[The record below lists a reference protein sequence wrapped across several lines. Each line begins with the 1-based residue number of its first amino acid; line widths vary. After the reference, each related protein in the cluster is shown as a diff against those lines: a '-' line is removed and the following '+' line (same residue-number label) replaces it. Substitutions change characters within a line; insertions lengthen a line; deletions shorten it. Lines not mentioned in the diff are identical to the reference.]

1 MKFNLTDYKKPV
13 KDQTSLPEWAK
24 SETTAALYK
33 ETMEIYTEIKMNIE
47 SKKTTSIRDR
57 KIVLRQLAMKCGVDP
72 SLLNK
77 RRQPNLID
85 FINKKNVELETLW
98 VSIIATKYTSGR
110 KLKKTEIEEEN
121 QRLIQEVARLTNLR
135 LSEALTTAIENQL
148 TDSQSDLMALV
159 DELKAE
165 NEKIRIKNDELS
177 ELLRN
182 MIASVDKL
190 RE

>member
-1 MKFNLTDYKKPV
+1 
-13 KDQTSLPEWAK
+13 
-24 SETTAALYK
+24 
-33 ETMEIYTEIKMNIE
+33 
-47 SKKTTSIRDR
+47 
-57 KIVLRQLAMKCGVDP
+57 MKCGVDP

-85 FINKKNVELETLW
+85 FINIKNVELETLW

-135 LSEALTTAIENQL
+135 LSEALTAAIENQL
-148 TDSQSDLMALV
+148 TDSHSDLVALV
-159 DELKAE
+159 DELNAK
-165 NEKIRIKNDELS
+165 NEKLRIKNDELS